1 MGKQNNRQGSVLS
14 GTGLLLTKLLH
25 LFSTAKTQ
33 REYNIRANK
42 EKETL
47 NECY

>member
-1 MGKQNNRQGSVLS
+1 MGKQNNRQGSVLI
-14 GTGLLLTKLLH
+14 GADLLLTKLLH

-33 REYNIRANK
+33 MEYNIRVNK

-47 NECY
+47 NERY